1 MPEAKNIIISW
12 NIVVWWNLVVSY
24 EYEWTNPEGTTEFQ
38 RYRNGEIIAWETSSS
53 YTLLITDQSCSI
65 ICAVAPFDNQWN
77 QWEIWY
83 SNEID
88 VEYYSTEVKPIEK
101 QYIVKLYD
109 GSMNFMKVVSPS
121 IITSDIAITETINA
135 WQGQFNLNLKLPI
148 DTNYFD
154 NVRYCKVYMNDNTWR
169 TDLLIY
175 TWYISQIK
183 RLFSNN
189 SENIQAIFLS
199 IYSLLDDVILRKN
212 WDSTF
217 SRTADPSVIVKEII
231 DYFSTIYP
239 WILSYTNDSIQ
250 TYWKTITI
258 RFEWISCQ
266 KALKNLVN
274 GLNYY
279 LFVGADWVVNY
290 KAKPATAT
298 HAFTYWKDV
307 VALTIPENFEKISNA
322 VQVIYTIDGVANE
335 TTIAEDS
342 TSINKYWYKET
353 LIKRSDLEDLTS
365 AEEYRDDYLSENKD
379 PKNDIT
385 ITINTLYDI
394 ENVHPWETI
403 KIRNIWLNIDNLQIK
418 NIKYKYE
425 ETTLTL
431 DYYTSIWQ
439 QIFNSN

>member
-12 NIVVWWNLVVSY
+12 NIVVWWSLVVSY

-53 YTLLITDQSCSI
+53 YTLLITDQSCTI
-65 ICAVAPFDNQWN
+65 ICAVAPFDDQWN

-121 IITSDIAITETINA
+121 IITSNIAITETINA
-135 WQGQFNLNLKLPI
+135 WQWQFNLNLKLPI

-274 GLNYY
+274 WLNYY

-322 VQVIYTIDGVANE
+322 VQVIYEISWVSNE

-425 ETTLTL
+425 EITLTL
-431 DYYTSIWQ
+431 EYYTTIAE
-439 QIFNSN
+439 QIFNS